1 MLESWSHLLLKKAPE
16 IALEVADARVLDIGR
31 GPFGLPLR
39 PMNGQAQNG
48 RRQLVQPR
56 QAHVIMT
63 SWISPPSRPPE

>member
-39 PMNGQAQNG
+39 PMVRHRMDAGSSFNRG
-48 RRQLVQPR
+48 RL
-56 QAHVIMT
+56 T
-63 SWISPPSRPPE
+63 